1 MPKGLEVQVLSWA
14 QRSEAQLRA
23 GSKAT
28 ACFPRP
34 ARASPLLASLFY
46 QARTSISKI
55 ADVARAERVVA

>member
-1 MPKGLEVQVLSWA
+1 
-14 QRSEAQLRA
+14 LRA